1 MKITT
6 MLAMLALGASALAV
20 NAQDAGGPLPAD
32 QRPPRQD
39 GSAGGPG
46 GRGRSGQRPPPSP
59 LMRALDTNHD
69 GVIDADE
76 IANAAAALKTL
87 DKNGDGRLT
96 PDELR
101 PQPPARSVSSVEG
114 DTNRPPRQDGPAGGP
129 GGPGR
134 SGRRPPPP
142 DPLMRALDVNHDGV
156 IDAGEIANAPAA
168 LRTLDKNGDGKLT
181 QDELRPSR
189 PAERGGSATSGDQS
203 LPSDPLMRALDRNG
217 DGVIDESEIADAP
230 ASLLTLD
237 KNGDGKLTQDEL
249 RPSRPAKRDGS
260 AASID
265 QGLPPSPLML
275 ALDAN
280 HDGVIDAN
288 EIANAPAALK
298 TLDKNGDGEL
308 TPDELRPARPP
319 GNGGPASSN
328 DKPLGPPPGS
338 Q

>member
-1 MKITT
+1 
-6 MLAMLALGASALAV
+6 
-20 NAQDAGGPLPAD
+20 
-32 QRPPRQD
+32 
-39 GSAGGPG
+39 
-46 GRGRSGQRPPPSP
+46 
-59 LMRALDTNHD
+59 MRALDTNHD

-76 IANAAAALKTL
+76 IANAPAALKTL
-87 DKNGDGRLT
+87 DKNGDGKLT

-101 PQPPARSVSSVEG
+101 RQPPARSDVSAAG
-114 DTNRPPRQDGPAGGP
+114 DTNRPPRSAGPADGR

-142 DPLMRALDVNHDGV
+142 DPLMVALDVNHDGV
-156 IDAGEIANAPAA
+156 IDAEEIANAPAS
-168 LRTLDKNGDGKLT
+168 LKTLDKNGDGKLT
-181 QDELRPSR
+181 QDELRPPR
-189 PAERGGSATSGDQS
+189 RDGSATSDDQQ
-203 LPSDPLMRALDRNG
+203 PAPDPLMLALDRDG

-260 AASID
+260 AAAVD
-265 QGLPPSPLML
+265 PGLPPSSLMRV
-275 ALDAN
+275 LDTN

-298 TLDKNGDGEL
+298 TLDQNGDGEL
-308 TPDELRPARPP
+308 TLDELRPARPP